1 LRREKE
7 LTAKAES
14 ADAARS
20 SINNYDARIEELE
33 LQIQKLIAERNDLE
47 IKLEEALQDSG
58 VILLL
63 YIQCFKLLIEPV
75 LSQGE
80 RTSRMRFRSWHQH

>member
-1 LRREKE
+1 MRREKE

-14 ADAARS
+14 ADAARN

-33 LQIQKLIAERNDLE
+33 LQIQELIAERNDFE

-58 VILLL
+58 VILLPL
-63 YIQCFKLLIEPV
+63 HCRQCVKLHIIEP
-75 LSQGE
+75 
-80 RTSRMRFRSWHQH
+80 